1 MIDLNFIPQV
11 KDIDF
16 RRDGYIVNVWQAIA
30 LARDSILDEEQFDKA
45 LDALEAIL
53 IPSMTVEELKELE
66 EIRKRRDEIVNTVMQ
81 LRKAKVLEST
91 SPFDSQVIHAMEYY
105 NKVLSSA
112 KYEFNLLR
120 YKLLIKV
127 AYRVFV
133 VKDSQPFSDRSLLPE
148 VQNVY
153 DKYEGYLA
161 EGE

>member
-1 MIDLNFIPQV
+1 MNFVPQV

-16 RRDGYIVNVWQAIA
+16 RRDGYTVNVWQAIA

-53 IPSMTVEELKELE
+53 IPSMSLDELRELE
-66 EIRKRRDEIVNTVMQ
+66 EIRKRRDMIVNTVMQ
-81 LRKAKVLEST
+81 LKKAKMLESA
-91 SPFDSQVIHAMEYY
+91 SPFDSQVLQATEYY

-120 YKLLIKV
+120 YKLLIKT
-127 AYRVFV
+127 AYRIFV
-133 VKDSQPFSDRSLLPE
+133 VKDSQPYSDKSLLPDI
-148 VQNVY
+148 QNVY
-153 DKYEGYLA
+153 DKYEKYIA